1 MPGQSLQNWPQ
12 WKIWTPGRFA
22 GSSTESNLEPPGLNG
37 WAVSIML
44 NCSERKAQYIEYD
57 WTKNVIK
64 SQDIVI
70 LRAGNG
76 KIEIA
81 IMGAS
86 VIDVSNF

>member
-1 MPGQSLQNWPQ
+1 
-12 WKIWTPGRFA
+12 
-22 GSSTESNLEPPGLNG
+22 
-37 WAVSIML
+37 ML
-44 NCSERKAQYIEYD
+44 NCPERKTQYIEYN
-57 WTKNVIK
+57 WAKNVIK

>member
-1 MPGQSLQNWPQ
+1 M
-12 WKIWTPGRFA
+12 
-22 GSSTESNLEPPGLNG
+22 EPPGLNG

-44 NCSERKAQYIEYD
+44 NYSEQKPQYIEYD
-57 WTKNVIK
+57 WAKNVIK

-70 LRAGNG
+70 LQAGNG

>member
-22 GSSTESNLEPPGLNG
+22 ESSMENNLEPPGLNG

-44 NCSERKAQYIEYD
+44 NYSEQKPQYIEYD
-57 WTKNVIK
+57 WAKNFIK

>member
-1 MPGQSLQNWPQ
+1 M
-12 WKIWTPGRFA
+12 
-22 GSSTESNLEPPGLNG
+22 EPPSRNG

-44 NCSERKAQYIEYD
+44 NCSEQKTQYIEYN
-57 WTKNVIK
+57 WAKNVIK

>member
-1 MPGQSLQNWPQ
+1 
-12 WKIWTPGRFA
+12 
-22 GSSTESNLEPPGLNG
+22 
-37 WAVSIML
+37 ML
-44 NCSERKAQYIEYD
+44 NILERKSQYIVFN
-57 WTKNVIK
+57 WAKNVIK
-64 SQDIVI
+64 SQDVVI

>member
-1 MPGQSLQNWPQ
+1 
-12 WKIWTPGRFA
+12 
-22 GSSTESNLEPPGLNG
+22 
-37 WAVSIML
+37 ML
-44 NCSERKAQYIEYD
+44 NYSEQKPQYIEYN
-57 WTKNVIK
+57 WAKNVIK

-70 LRAGNG
+70 LQAGNG

>member
-1 MPGQSLQNWPQ
+1 
-12 WKIWTPGRFA
+12 
-22 GSSTESNLEPPGLNG
+22 
-37 WAVSIML
+37 ML
-44 NCSERKAQYIEYD
+44 NCSEQKTQYIEYN
-57 WTKNVIK
+57 WAKNVIK
-64 SQDIVI
+64 PQDIVI